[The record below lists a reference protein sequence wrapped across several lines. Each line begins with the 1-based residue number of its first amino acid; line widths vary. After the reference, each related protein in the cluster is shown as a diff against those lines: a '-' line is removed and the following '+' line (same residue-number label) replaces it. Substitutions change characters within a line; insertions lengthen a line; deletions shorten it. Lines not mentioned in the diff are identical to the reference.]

1 DTAISCIQKVFPQAK
16 ITPNCVDT
24 YPIRVVIEA
33 KPAGMHKGM
42 VVWEGDQKSLF
53 RKYASRRQGAMEEI
67 LARLEDLKD
76 DGF

>member
-1 DTAISCIQKVFPQAK
+1 M
-16 ITPNCVDT
+16 
-24 YPIRVVIEA
+24 IEA
-33 KPAGMHKGM
+33 KPAGMPKGM
-42 VVWEGDQKSLF
+42 IVWEGDQKSLF